1 MEKMDEITR
10 QLAAQQPLLNDADA
24 LTNSIMDHLPP
35 QARSHDW
42 QVLRTLRWISSVA
55 AIGLLILFINQN
67 RGIIQR
73 QNDVDYGTSLQQ
85 LRSEH
90 MKLDVG
96 LPPREALRQFVDL
109 KRDRMN
115 ISDIKRHFTL
125 EL

>member
-10 QLAAQQPLLNDADA
+10 RLAGQQPLLNDADA

-35 QARSHDW
+35 QAKPHDW
-42 QVLRTLRWISSVA
+42 QVLRALRWISSVA
-55 AIGLLILFINQN
+55 AIGLLILFVNQN

-85 LRSEH
+85 LQSEH
-90 MKLDVG
+90 MKLDVS

-125 EL
+125 

>member
-10 QLAAQQPLLNDADA
+10 RLAAQQPLLNDADA

-67 RGIIQR
+67 RGIILR
-73 QNDVDYGTSLQQ
+73 QNDVDYSTSLQQ
-85 LRSEH
+85 LQSKH
-90 MKLDVG
+90 MKLDVS
-96 LPPREALRQFVDL
+96 LPPRETLRQFVDL
-109 KRDRMN
+109 KRDRTN

-125 EL
+125 